1 MSKSD
6 EGHYELVLG
15 NRQLISGFFVLV
27 ILFAIFLTLGYILG
41 RNSVVTD
48 QTVTMAGAGGEIP
61 LAEQHPAVAGG
72 ADRPSASEG
81 VPEQAVNNPE
91 PEPQTMPAP
100 APAVTTS
107 PAAAPA
113 PAPVTESARPA
124 AVPQTAAAV
133 NPEKPSSAARTREI
147 LGGRVQLITPRK
159 GDVFLQVAAIG
170 RAEAEVMAEQLR
182 KRGHRAFLSEVPNR
196 DLFRVLIGPF
206 ETTARLN
213 EAKKKLTDEGLP
225 TLVQR
230 Y

>member
-15 NRQLISGFFVLV
+15 NRQLVSGFFVLV

-41 RNSVVTD
+41 RNSVVSD
-48 QTVTMAGAGGEIP
+48 QPGIIAGATGKESQAAAASSVP
-61 LAEQHPAVAGG
+61 SAASLAQRPA
-72 ADRPSASEG
+72 ASEG
-81 VPEQAVNNPE
+81 APE
-91 PEPQTMPAP
+91 PVTAAHETGLQPVPPAP
-100 APAVTTS
+100 EAKTS
-107 PAAAPA
+107 PAP
-113 PAPVTESARPA
+113 PPNEKPHQA
-124 AVPQTAAAV
+124 AVTQPATSESREQSAAAL
-133 NPEKPSSAARTREI
+133 RTREI

-213 EAKKKLTDEGLP
+213 EAKKKLTGEGLP